1 MDDPSDHATSTSGR
15 SDHEALKMAVMNE
28 KSSPEILEFQEDLI
42 TRIEAQI
49 DYQVRVWSH
58 RGADWFD
65 WGNPAG
71 AWAGSQLLTLD
82 SCRAAGGANRID
94 ARQPG
99 SGHSPSN
106 LYHGIG
112 PGG

>member
-1 MDDPSDHATSTSGR
+1 MDDPSDRATSTSGR

-42 TRIEAQI
+42 SRIEAQI
-49 DYQVRVWSH
+49 DYQVRVWPH
-58 RGADWFD
+58 ERDWYD
-65 WGNPAG
+65 WGGPAG
-71 AWAGSQLLTLD
+71 AWAGSQLLTLG
-82 SCRAAGGANRID
+82 SCRDAGGANRTD

-99 SGHSPSN
+99 SGHSTSN
-106 LYHGIG
+106 LYHGTG